1 MITSRVL
8 VCLFFLYC
16 PFSSAELTKAYEIAL
31 DRAVYSDA
39 LYALKNGDKRK
50 FSRLRQELVDK
61 EYPLVIYLDYRKISG
76 SLSRL
81 NLEKAKKDFR
91 ILRIRLSK
99 SDFGEV
105 IWIGWGELNGGI
117 TS

>member
-1 MITSRVL
+1 MNTPRVFVFL
-8 VCLFFLYC
+8 LFVYC
-16 PFSSAELTKAYEIAL
+16 PVSSAELTKTYEIAL

-50 FSRLRQELVDK
+50 FSRLRQELVEK

-81 NLEKAKKDFR
+81 NLEKAKEK
-91 ILRIRLSK
+91 
-99 SDFGEV
+99 
-105 IWIGWGELNGGI
+105 
-117 TS
+117 